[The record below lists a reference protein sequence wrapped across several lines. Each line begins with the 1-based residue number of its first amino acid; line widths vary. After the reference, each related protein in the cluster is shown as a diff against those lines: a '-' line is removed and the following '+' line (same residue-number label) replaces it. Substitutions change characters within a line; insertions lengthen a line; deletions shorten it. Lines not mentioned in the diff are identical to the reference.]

1 MNQPEPDPP
10 ETPAPRQREPLWH
23 GVVIG
28 IAEACIWAVGAM
40 PAWLAYA
47 IGDVLAVPWYLYWR
61 LNDFA
66 GRRSKGYWRNTRIAF
81 RPGSM
86 LGAERPKRHLWLWSR
101 HIAWLAIDF
110 CRMRNIHAGNFRQY
124 VNLDDYAPL
133 QDLFA
138 EGNGLIFATGHMGV
152 WDVAG
157 HAAGLLGLPITSV
170 FRPSPIPALNRLIAR
185 MRTTTG
191 QTVVARKNV
200 MRTLKEALARKTT
213 VGLLCDGGGKHS
225 SVVAPFLGTV
235 ARSVA
240 TPALLHLVSGAP
252 IAVVAARRTGKMRY
266 RIRLYDVIRD
276 ANTGDRH
283 KDLVAITTRVN
294 DGLSR
299 AIAESPEQWFWQS
312 RRFRHRPPGEVP
324 GPDGLP
330 PLATPAAPRQS

>member
-1 MNQPEPDPP
+1 MNQPEPNPP
-10 ETPAPRQREPLWH
+10 DAPPPRAREPLWH

-28 IAEACIWAVGAM
+28 IASGVIWCFGAM
-40 PAWLAYA
+40 PAWLAYR
-47 IGDVLAVPWYLYWR
+47 IGDLLAVPWYLYWR
-61 LNDFA
+61 VSDLA

-86 LGAERPKRHLWLWSR
+86 LGPERPKRHLWRWSR

-110 CRMRNIHAGNFRQY
+110 CRMRSIRADNLREH

-138 EGNGLIFATGHMGV
+138 EGHGLIFATGHMGV

-200 MRTLKEALARKTT
+200 MRTLKQALFDKTT

-225 SVVAPFLGTV
+225 SVIAPFLGTV
-235 ARSVA
+235 ARSIA
-240 TPALLHLVSGAP
+240 TPALLHLITGAP
-252 IAVVAARRTGKMRY
+252 IAVVAAKRTGRMRY
-266 RIRLYDVIRD
+266 RLRLYEVIRD
-276 ANTGDRH
+276 ANTGDRQR
-283 KDLVAITTRVN
+283 DLIDITTRVN
-294 DGLSR
+294 HGLSL
-299 AIAESPEQWFWQS
+299 AIAEAPEQWFWQS

-330 PLATPAAPRQS
+330 PLATPPTARQS